1 MTVEVERRGP
11 REATLELVLTAAFR
25 LLIDE
30 GAHAITAQ
38 RIHQETGIART
49 TIYRHWPEPADLIR
63 TMFDRA
69 VAGRGIPAFTG
80 DLRSDLQIAVDSLVQ
95 RFNRRPVRALF
106 GALVEHGR
114 RDADAGDIAADYV
127 RGLLTPVR
135 HAVDAG
141 IERGELVD
149 GDVDGMVDEL
159 SATLFMRHVLLGE
172 QVDDDDASRA
182 VESFLQR
189 HAVRR

>member
-11 REATLELVLTAAFR
+11 RQATLEVVLTTAFR

-38 RIHQETGIART
+38 RIHQETGVART

-80 DLRSDLQIAVDSLVQ
+80 DLRADLQIAVDSLVQ

-114 RDADAGDIAADYV
+114 RDSDAGDIAADYV

-135 HAVDAG
+135 QAVDAG

-159 SATLFMRHVLLGE
+159 SATLFMRHVLLGQ
-172 QVDDDDASRA
+172 QVDDDDARRA
-182 VESFLQR
+182 VDSFLRR
-189 HAVRR
+189 HVVER